1 MTQAAL
7 AAYGEVKVH
16 SAIEGASPTELISML
31 FDGVSSRLNQ
41 SLTAIEA
48 GEIAKKGEL
57 ISQTI
62 SILEYL
68 SAVLDEHKAPA
79 VADNLA
85 GLYRYMVRT
94 LLRANMDNDPAAI
107 KEVNHLMGEVR
118 NAWSEMTR
126 NQAVSV

>member
-41 SLTAIEA
+41 SLTAIES
-48 GEIAKKGEL
+48 GDIPRKGEL

-62 SILEYL
+62 SIFEYL
-68 SAVLDEHKAPA
+68 TAVLDEHKAQE
-79 VADNLA
+79 VADNLS
-85 GLYRYMVRT
+85 GLYRYMVTT
-94 LLRANMDNDPAAI
+94 LLSANINNVTTAI
-107 KEVNHLMGEVR
+107 KEVISLMAEVR
-118 NAWSEMTR
+118 DAWSGMMR
-126 NQAVSV
+126 NEAAQ

>member
-7 AAYGEVKVH
+7 AAYGAVKVH
-16 SAIEGASPTELISML
+16 SAIEGASPPQLISML
-31 FDGVSSRLNQ
+31 FDGVSSRLNE

-68 SAVLDEHKAPA
+68 TAVLDENKAPE
-79 VADNLA
+79 VANNLQ
-85 GLYRYMVRT
+85 GLYRYMVTT
-94 LLRANMDNDPAAI
+94 LLNANIKNDPTAI
-107 KEVNHLMGEVR
+107 QEVISLMTEVR
-118 NAWSEMTR
+118 DAWTEMMQSEAA
-126 NQAVSV
+126 Q

>member
-48 GEIAKKGEL
+48 DEIAKKGEL
-57 ISQTI
+57 ISQTV
-62 SILEYL
+62 SILDYL
-68 SAVLDEHKAPA
+68 TAVLDEHKAQE
-79 VADNLA
+79 VADNLS
-85 GLYRYMVRT
+85 GLYRYMVTT
-94 LLRANMDNDPAAI
+94 LLSANINNDTTAI
-107 KEVNHLMGEVR
+107 KEVISLMTEVR
-118 NAWSEMTR
+118 DAWSEMMR
-126 NQAVSV
+126 NEAAQ

>member
-41 SLTAIEA
+41 SLTAIES
-48 GEIAKKGEL
+48 GDILKKGEL
-57 ISQTI
+57 IGQTI

-68 SAVLDEHKAPA
+68 TAVLDEHKAQE
-79 VADNLA
+79 VADNLS
-85 GLYRYMVRT
+85 GLYRYMVTT
-94 LLRANMDNDPAAI
+94 LLSANINNDTTAI
-107 KEVNHLMGEVR
+107 KEVISLMTEVR
-118 NAWSEMTR
+118 DAWSEMMR
-126 NQAVSV
+126 NEAAQ

>member
-48 GEIAKKGEL
+48 YEIANKGEL
-57 ISQTI
+57 ISQTV
-62 SILEYL
+62 SILDYL
-68 SAVLDEHKAPA
+68 TAVLYEQI
-79 VADNLA
+79 
-85 GLYRYMVRT
+85 G
-94 LLRANMDNDPAAI
+94 RAH
-107 KEVNHLMGEVR
+107 V
-118 NAWSEMTR
+118 
-126 NQAVSV
+126 

>member
-7 AAYGEVKVH
+7 AAYGAVKVH
-16 SAIEGASPTELISML
+16 SAIEGASPPQLISML

-48 GEIAKKGEL
+48 GEIVKKGEL

-68 SAVLDEHKAPA
+68 TAVLDENKAPE
-79 VADNLA
+79 VANNLQ
-85 GLYRYMVRT
+85 GLYRYMVKT
-94 LLRANMDNDPAAI
+94 LLNANIKNDPTAVQ
-107 KEVNHLMGEVR
+107 EVISLMTEVR
-118 NAWSEMTR
+118 DAWTEMMRSE
-126 NQAVSV
+126 AAH

>member
-48 GEIAKKGEL
+48 GDIAKKGEL

-68 SAVLDEHKAPA
+68 TAVLDEHKAQE
-79 VADNLA
+79 VADNLS
-85 GLYRYMVRT
+85 GLYRYMVTT
-94 LLRANMDNDPAAI
+94 LLSANINNDTTAI
-107 KEVNHLMGEVR
+107 KEVISLMTEVR
-118 NAWSEMTR
+118 DAWSEMMR
-126 NQAVSV
+126 NEAAQ

>member
-41 SLTAIEA
+41 SLTAIES
-48 GEIAKKGEL
+48 GDIPRKGEL

-68 SAVLDEHKAPA
+68 TAVLDEHKAQE
-79 VADNLA
+79 VADNLS
-85 GLYRYMVRT
+85 GLYRYMVTT
-94 LLRANMDNDPAAI
+94 LLSANINNDTTSI
-107 KEVNHLMGEVR
+107 KEVISLMAEVR
-118 NAWSEMTR
+118 DAWSEMMR
-126 NQAVSV
+126 NEAAQ

>member
-7 AAYGEVKVH
+7 AAYGAVKVH
-16 SAIEGASPTELISML
+16 SAIEGASPPQLISML

-41 SLTAIEA
+41 SLNAIEA

-68 SAVLDEHKAPA
+68 TAVLDENKAPE
-79 VADNLA
+79 VANNLQ
-85 GLYRYMVRT
+85 GLYRYMVKT
-94 LLRANMDNDPAAI
+94 LLNANINNDPTAI
-107 KEVNHLMGEVR
+107 QEVISLMTEVR
-118 NAWSEMTR
+118 DAWTEMMRSE
-126 NQAVSV
+126 AAH

>member
-7 AAYGEVKVH
+7 AAYGAVKVH
-16 SAIEGASPTELISML
+16 SAIEGASPPQLISML

-48 GEIAKKGEL
+48 GEIVKKGEL

-68 SAVLDEHKAPA
+68 TAVLDENKAPE
-79 VADNLA
+79 VANNLQ
-85 GLYRYMVRT
+85 GLYRYMVKT
-94 LLRANMDNDPAAI
+94 LLNANINNDPTAI
-107 KEVNHLMGEVR
+107 QEVISLMTEVR
-118 NAWSEMTR
+118 DAWTEMMRSE
-126 NQAVSV
+126 AAH

>member
-68 SAVLDEHKAPA
+68 TAVLDEHNAPE
-79 VADNLA
+79 VADNLQ
-85 GLYRYMVRT
+85 GLYRYMVTT
-94 LLRANMDNDPAAI
+94 LLNANINNDPTTI
-107 KEVNHLMGEVR
+107 REVISLMTEVR
-118 NAWSEMTR
+118 DAWNEMMRSEAA
-126 NQAVSV
+126 Q

>member
-16 SAIEGASPTELISML
+16 SAIEGASPTELISVL

-68 SAVLDEHKAPA
+68 TAVLDEHNAPE
-79 VADNLA
+79 VADNLQ
-85 GLYRYMVRT
+85 GLYRYMVTT
-94 LLRANMDNDPAAI
+94 LLNANINNDPTAI
-107 KEVNHLMGEVR
+107 QEVISLMTEVR
-118 NAWSEMTR
+118 DAWNEMMRSEAA
-126 NQAVSV
+126 Q

>member
-31 FDGVSSRLNQ
+31 FDGISSRLNQ
-41 SLTAIEA
+41 SLTAMDA

-68 SAVLDEHKAPA
+68 AAVLDEHKAPE
-79 VADNLA
+79 VADNLS
-85 GLYRYMVRT
+85 GLYRYMVTT
-94 LLRANMDNDPAAI
+94 LLNANINNDPTAI
-107 KEVNHLMGEVR
+107 QEVISLMTEVR
-118 NAWSEMTR
+118 DAWNEMMRSEAA
-126 NQAVSV
+126 Q

>member
-68 SAVLDEHKAPA
+68 TTVLDEHNAPE
-79 VADNLA
+79 VADNLQ
-85 GLYRYMVRT
+85 GLYRYMVTT
-94 LLRANMDNDPAAI
+94 LLNANINNDPTTI
-107 KEVNHLMGEVR
+107 REVISLMTEVR
-118 NAWSEMTR
+118 DAWTEMMRSEAA
-126 NQAVSV
+126 Q

>member
-7 AAYGEVKVH
+7 AAYGAVKVH
-16 SAIEGASPTELISML
+16 SAIEGASPPQLISML

-48 GEIAKKGEL
+48 GEIVKKGEL

-68 SAVLDEHKAPA
+68 TAVLDEHKAPE
-79 VADNLA
+79 VANNLQ
-85 GLYRYMVRT
+85 GLYRYMVKT
-94 LLRANMDNDPAAI
+94 LLNANINNDPTAVQ
-107 KEVNHLMGEVR
+107 EVISLMTEVR
-118 NAWSEMTR
+118 AAWTDTTRSEAAR
-126 NQAVSV
+126 

>member
-7 AAYGEVKVH
+7 AAYGAVKVH
-16 SAIEGASPTELISML
+16 SAIEGASPPQLISML

-68 SAVLDEHKAPA
+68 TAVLDENKAPE
-79 VADNLA
+79 VANNLQ
-85 GLYRYMVRT
+85 GLYRYMVKT
-94 LLRANMDNDPAAI
+94 LLNANIKNDPTAI
-107 KEVNHLMGEVR
+107 QEVISLMTEVR
-118 NAWSEMTR
+118 DAWTEMMRSEAA
-126 NQAVSV
+126 Q

>member
-16 SAIEGASPTELISML
+16 SAIEGASPTELISVL

-68 SAVLDEHKAPA
+68 TAVLDEHNAPE
-79 VADNLA
+79 VADNLQ
-85 GLYRYMVRT
+85 GLYRYMVTT
-94 LLRANMDNDPAAI
+94 LLNANINNDPTAI
-107 KEVNHLMGEVR
+107 REVISLMTEVR
-118 NAWSEMTR
+118 DAWTEMMRSEVA
-126 NQAVSV
+126 Q

>member
-48 GEIAKKGEL
+48 GDIAKKGEL

-68 SAVLDEHKAPA
+68 TAVLDEHKAQE
-79 VADNLA
+79 VADNLS
-85 GLYRYMVRT
+85 GLYRYMVTT
-94 LLRANMDNDPAAI
+94 LLSANINNDTTAI
-107 KEVNHLMGEVR
+107 KEVISLMAEVR
-118 NAWSEMTR
+118 DAWSEMMR
-126 NQAVSV
+126 NEAAQ

>member
-48 GEIAKKGEL
+48 DDVPKKGEL

-68 SAVLDEHKAPA
+68 TAVLDEHKALE
-79 VADNLA
+79 VADNLQ
-85 GLYRYMVRT
+85 GLYRYMVTT
-94 LLRANMDNDPAAI
+94 LLNANINNDPTAI
-107 KEVNHLMGEVR
+107 QEVISLMTEVR
-118 NAWSEMTR
+118 DAWTEMMRSEAT
-126 NQAVSV
+126 Q

>member
-41 SLTAIEA
+41 SLTAIES
-48 GEIAKKGEL
+48 GDIPRKGEL

-68 SAVLDEHKAPA
+68 TAVLDEHKAQE
-79 VADNLA
+79 VADNLS
-85 GLYRYMVRT
+85 GLYRYMVTT
-94 LLRANMDNDPAAI
+94 LLSANINNDTTAI
-107 KEVNHLMGEVR
+107 KEVISLMAEVR
-118 NAWSEMTR
+118 DAWSEMMR
-126 NQAVSV
+126 NEAAQ

>member
-41 SLTAIEA
+41 SLTAMEA

-68 SAVLDEHKAPA
+68 TAVLDEHKSPE
-79 VADNLA
+79 VSDNLS
-85 GLYRYMVRT
+85 GLYRYMITT
-94 LLRANMDNDPAAI
+94 LLNANINNDPTAIQEVISLMTDVRDAWTEMMRSEAA
-107 KEVNHLMGEVR
+107 
-118 NAWSEMTR
+118 
-126 NQAVSV
+126 Q

>member
-41 SLTAIEA
+41 SLTAIES
-48 GEIAKKGEL
+48 GDIPKKGEL

-68 SAVLDEHKAPA
+68 TAVLDEHKAQE
-79 VADNLA
+79 VADNLS
-85 GLYRYMVRT
+85 GLYRYMVTT
-94 LLRANMDNDPAAI
+94 LLSANINNDTTAI
-107 KEVNHLMGEVR
+107 KEVISLMTEVR
-118 NAWSEMTR
+118 DAWSEMMR
-126 NQAVSV
+126 NEAAQ

>member
-7 AAYGEVKVH
+7 AAYGAVKVH
-16 SAIEGASPTELISML
+16 SAIEGASPPQLISML

-48 GEIAKKGEL
+48 GEIVKKGEL

-68 SAVLDEHKAPA
+68 TAVLDENKAPE
-79 VADNLA
+79 VANNLQ
-85 GLYRYMVRT
+85 GLYRYMVTT
-94 LLRANMDNDPAAI
+94 LLNANIKNDPTAI
-107 KEVNHLMGEVR
+107 QEVISLMTEVR
-118 NAWSEMTR
+118 DAWTEMMRSEAA
-126 NQAVSV
+126 Q

>member
-7 AAYGEVKVH
+7 AAYGAVKVH
-16 SAIEGASPTELISML
+16 SAIEGASPPQLISML

-68 SAVLDEHKAPA
+68 TAVLDENKAPE
-79 VADNLA
+79 VANNLQ
-85 GLYRYMVRT
+85 GLYRYMVTT
-94 LLRANMDNDPAAI
+94 LLNANIKNDPTAI
-107 KEVNHLMGEVR
+107 QEVISLMTEVR
-118 NAWSEMTR
+118 DAWTEMMRSEAA
-126 NQAVSV
+126 Q

>member
-7 AAYGEVKVH
+7 AAYGAVKVH
-16 SAIEGASPTELISML
+16 SAIEGASPPQLISML

-68 SAVLDEHKAPA
+68 TAVLDENKAPE
-79 VADNLA
+79 VANNLQ
-85 GLYRYMVRT
+85 GLYRYMVKT
-94 LLRANMDNDPAAI
+94 LLNANINNDPTAI
-107 KEVNHLMGEVR
+107 QEVISLMTEVR
-118 NAWSEMTR
+118 DAWTEMMRSE
-126 NQAVSV
+126 AAH

>member
-7 AAYGEVKVH
+7 AAYGAVKVH
-16 SAIEGASPTELISML
+16 SAIEGASPPQLISML

-68 SAVLDEHKAPA
+68 TAVLDENKAPE
-79 VADNLA
+79 VANNLQ
-85 GLYRYMVRT
+85 GLYRYMVKT
-94 LLRANMDNDPAAI
+94 LLNANINNDPTAI
-107 KEVNHLMGEVR
+107 QEVISLMTEVR
-118 NAWSEMTR
+118 DAWTEMMRSEAA
-126 NQAVSV
+126 Q

>member
-16 SAIEGASPTELISML
+16 SAIEGASPTELISVL

-68 SAVLDEHKAPA
+68 TAVLDEHNAPE
-79 VADNLA
+79 VADNLQ
-85 GLYRYMVRT
+85 GLYRYMVTT
-94 LLRANMDNDPAAI
+94 LLNANINNDPTAI
-107 KEVNHLMGEVR
+107 QEVISLMTEVR
-118 NAWSEMTR
+118 DAWTEMMRSEAA
-126 NQAVSV
+126 Q

>member
-7 AAYGEVKVH
+7 AAYGAVKVH
-16 SAIEGASPTELISML
+16 SAIEGASPPQLISML

-48 GEIAKKGEL
+48 GEIVKKGEL

-68 SAVLDEHKAPA
+68 TAVLDENKAPE
-79 VADNLA
+79 VANNLQ
-85 GLYRYMVRT
+85 GLYRYMVKT
-94 LLRANMDNDPAAI
+94 LLNANINNDPTAI
-107 KEVNHLMGEVR
+107 EEVISLMTEVR
-118 NAWSEMTR
+118 DAWTEMMRSEAA
-126 NQAVSV
+126 Q

>member
-31 FDGVSSRLNQ
+31 FDGISSRLNQ
-41 SLTAIEA
+41 SLTAMDA

-68 SAVLDEHKAPA
+68 AAVLDEHKAPE
-79 VADNLA
+79 VADNLS
-85 GLYRYMVRT
+85 GLYRYMVTT
-94 LLRANMDNDPAAI
+94 LLNANINNDPTAI
-107 KEVNHLMGEVR
+107 QEVISLMTEVR
-118 NAWSEMTR
+118 DAWKEMMRSEAA
-126 NQAVSV
+126 Q

>member
-16 SAIEGASPTELISML
+16 SAIEGASPTELISVL

-68 SAVLDEHKAPA
+68 TAVLDEHNAPE
-79 VADNLA
+79 VADNLQ
-85 GLYRYMVRT
+85 GLYRYMVTT
-94 LLRANMDNDPAAI
+94 LLNANINNDPTAI
-107 KEVNHLMGEVR
+107 REVISLMTEVR
-118 NAWSEMTR
+118 DAWTEMMRSEDA
-126 NQAVSV
+126 Q

>member
-48 GEIAKKGEL
+48 DEIAKKGEL

-68 SAVLDEHKAPA
+68 TAVLDEHNAPE
-79 VADNLA
+79 VADNLQ
-85 GLYRYMVRT
+85 GLYRYMVTT
-94 LLRANMDNDPAAI
+94 LLNANINNDPTTI
-107 KEVNHLMGEVR
+107 REVISLMTEVR
-118 NAWSEMTR
+118 DAWTEMMRSEAA
-126 NQAVSV
+126 Q

>member
-41 SLTAIEA
+41 SLTAIES
-48 GEIAKKGEL
+48 GDIPKKGEL

-68 SAVLDEHKAPA
+68 TAVLDEHKAQE
-79 VADNLA
+79 VADNLS
-85 GLYRYMVRT
+85 GLYRYMVTT
-94 LLRANMDNDPAAI
+94 LLSANINNDTTAI
-107 KEVNHLMGEVR
+107 KEVISLMTEVR
-118 NAWSEMTR
+118 DAWSEMMK
-126 NQAVSV
+126 NEAAQ

>member
-41 SLTAIEA
+41 SLTAIES
-48 GEIAKKGEL
+48 GDIPRKGEL

-68 SAVLDEHKAPA
+68 TAVLDEHKAQE
-79 VADNLA
+79 VADNLS
-85 GLYRYMVRT
+85 GLYRYMVTT
-94 LLRANMDNDPAAI
+94 LLSANINNDTTAI
-107 KEVNHLMGEVR
+107 KEVISLMAEVR
-118 NAWSEMTR
+118 DAWAEMMRSEAA
-126 NQAVSV
+126 Q

>member
-41 SLTAIEA
+41 SLTAIES
-48 GEIAKKGEL
+48 GDIPKKGEL

-68 SAVLDEHKAPA
+68 TAVLDEHKAQE
-79 VADNLA
+79 VADNLS
-85 GLYRYMVRT
+85 GLYRYMVTT
-94 LLRANMDNDPAAI
+94 LLSANINNDTTAI
-107 KEVNHLMGEVR
+107 KEVISLMAEVR
-118 NAWSEMTR
+118 DAWSEMMR
-126 NQAVSV
+126 NEAAQ

>member
-68 SAVLDEHKAPA
+68 TAVLDEHNAPE
-79 VADNLA
+79 VADNLQ
-85 GLYRYMVRT
+85 GLYRYMVTT
-94 LLRANMDNDPAAI
+94 LLNANINNDPTAI
-107 KEVNHLMGEVR
+107 REVISLMTEVR
-118 NAWSEMTR
+118 DAWNEMMRSEAA
-126 NQAVSV
+126 Q

>member
-7 AAYGEVKVH
+7 AAYGAVKVH
-16 SAIEGASPTELISML
+16 SAIEGASPPQLISML

-68 SAVLDEHKAPA
+68 TAVLDENKAPE
-79 VADNLA
+79 VANNLQ
-85 GLYRYMVRT
+85 GLYRYMVKT
-94 LLRANMDNDPAAI
+94 LLNANINNDPTAI
-107 KEVNHLMGEVR
+107 EEVISLMTEVR
-118 NAWSEMTR
+118 DAWTEMMRSEAA
-126 NQAVSV
+126 Q

>member
-48 GEIAKKGEL
+48 GDIAKKGEL
-57 ISQTI
+57 ISQTV
-62 SILEYL
+62 SILDYL
-68 SAVLDEHKAPA
+68 TAVLDEHKAQE
-79 VADNLA
+79 VADNLS
-85 GLYRYMVRT
+85 GLYRYMVTT
-94 LLRANMDNDPAAI
+94 LLSANINNDTTAI
-107 KEVNHLMGEVR
+107 KEVISLMAEVR
-118 NAWSEMTR
+118 DAWSEMMR
-126 NQAVSV
+126 NEAAQ